1 MATGR
6 GTQLTRQIGEHLVA
20 AELGRRGLIATP
32 FAGNVPIFDLLAV
45 DEKGRAIPLQLK
57 AINGPSWQFN
67 IQQFLRVELVGRI
80 QHVRGKVRLSHSNL
94 VCILVLLSP
103 ERRDSFYILRFR
115 DLQDYFRRTY
125 KGGRRR
131 RNPKSMHCAVWP
143 RDLESFR
150 NRWETVFDVLE
161 GVRS

>member
-1 MATGR
+1 M
-6 GTQLTRQIGEHLVA
+6 A

-45 DEKGRAIPLQLK
+45 DGKGRAIPIQVK
-57 AINGPSWQFN
+57 TINGPSWQFN
-67 IQQFLRVELVGRI
+67 IQQFLRVELVGRV
-80 QHVRGKVRLSHSNL
+80 QRVLGKRRLSHSNL
-94 VCILVLLSP
+94 VCIFVLLSP
-103 ERRDSFYILRFR
+103 DRKDSFYILRLR

-125 KGGRRR
+125 KGGKRL

-150 NRWETVFDVLE
+150 NRWETVFEALE
-161 GVRS
+161 GARS